1 MRGFALLLMAAVCL
15 AAPDGK
21 KQKKEKAPD
30 LEILEVSAHR
40 MENVIR
46 MDGRV
51 KNVSEKPINGLVLS
65 FDFLESGGR
74 VITTQTALLDEET
87 LDPEKEAGFHVQ
99 LTDPVRA
106 VEFQIGATD
115 DGGRILRVVKPGP
128 FAIE

>member
-1 MRGFALLLMAAVCL
+1 MRGFALLLVAAVCL
-15 AAPDGK
+15 AAPDAK
-21 KQKKEKAPD
+21 KQKKEKPPD
-30 LEILEVSAHR
+30 VELEVSAHR

-65 FDFLESGGR
+65 FDFMDSSGR
-74 VITTQTALLDEET
+74 VITTQTAPLDEET
-87 LDPEKEAGFHVQ
+87 LEPEKEASFHVQ

-106 VEFQIGATD
+106 VEFQVGATD
-115 DGGRILRVVKPGP
+115 DAGRILRVSKPGP

>member
-1 MRGFALLLMAAVCL
+1 MLIAVVCL
-15 AAPDGK
+15 AAPDAK
-21 KQKKEKAPD
+21 KQKKEKPPD
-30 LEILEVSAHR
+30 VELEVSAHR

-65 FDFLESGGR
+65 FDFMDSGGR
-74 VITTQTALLDEET
+74 VITTQTAPLDEER
-87 LDPEKEAGFHVQ
+87 LDPEKEASFHVQ

-115 DGGRILRVVKPGP
+115 DGGRILRVSKPGP

>member
-1 MRGFALLLMAAVCL
+1 MRGFALLLVAAVCL
-15 AAPDGK
+15 AAPDAK
-21 KQKKEKAPD
+21 KQKKEKPPD
-30 LEILEVSAHR
+30 VELEVSAHR

-65 FDFLESGGR
+65 FDFMDSGGR
-74 VITTQTALLDEET
+74 VITTQTAPLDEER
-87 LDPEKEAGFHVQ
+87 LDPEKEASFHVQ

-115 DGGRILRVVKPGP
+115 DGGRILRVSKPGP